1 MYPLLYDISQRFCKN
16 FLKQET
22 SGVFVA
28 VYYARGYKVVGDVA
42 VQCLTTGSFSAIAA
56 TCEPE
61 PCGNLTDVSPF
72 SGTAI
77 GESCAGVVTGQ
88 ARGIFFGGAE

>member
-1 MYPLLYDISQRFCKN
+1 M
-16 FLKQET
+16 
-22 SGVFVA
+22 
-28 VYYARGYKVVGDVA
+28 GDVA

-88 ARGIFFGGAE
+88 AGGIFFWWSRISTLLRKVGFF